1 MELTLPRSAARPFSM
16 SRSSPTSGQLADRF
30 RSWVRQDP
38 ARFARYTRLRQS
50 LHWLRWLPYH
60 ARRAVS
66 NQLRRGWNAAYWSI
80 YRLYPHAWKGT
91 RYGIRAASG
100 FPPAPIPEWV
110 RSGIRH
116 LLRAN
121 LVRVGS
127 YTPLRHADAE
137 RLARKITPLLAA
149 REVAFASPTVF
160 GPLPPGWP
168 APWPDLR
175 VSLPAITAAEWRGA
189 TVVGKF
195 DTVLVGRHCIVGDLW
210 QRDTERTF
218 DEVRGYAKVN
228 PQKITYYRRRAP
240 RMTLDRGIVIV
251 GGPTGNWA
259 HWSTEYLPKLALVDG
274 LERYRDWPLV
284 VDEGLH
290 PNIIASLELVGARRE
305 LVRLPEG
312 VPMRLREALT
322 VGSPGYTAYE
332 YRYDWEAGP
341 PGFKR
346 EHTAFSPAA
355 LDLVRRR
362 AWQSTGA
369 SPARERRIY
378 ITRPR
383 GSMRPFVGGEEVE
396 RFFAA
401 AGFEIIDTAGLT
413 AAEQVQLF
421 SRARCIV
428 GQSGAGLTNLVF
440 APPGCRVVVFAA
452 NSPHSIFHDFA
463 NMGAAVGHHVYSCY
477 GESIYERGGHPGHA
491 GFSIALEDARQLWQ
505 AVVQDE
511 PALGSA

>member
-1 MELTLPRSAARPFSM
+1 M
-16 SRSSPTSGQLADRF
+16 SRPSPTSGQLADRF

-38 ARFARYTRLRQS
+38 ARFARYSRLRQS

-60 ARRAVS
+60 ATRRVKRALDVKPK
-66 NQLRRGWNAAYWSI
+66 LKRAWNVLYWLPYRI
-80 YRLYPHAWKGT
+80 YPGYWKGT
-91 RYGIRAASG
+91 PYARLAESG
-100 FPPAPIPEWV
+100 FPPAPMPEWA
-110 RSGIRH
+110 RRAWRAIT
-116 LLRAN
+116 RAN
-121 LVRVGS
+121 LARIGSFVPVRHS
-127 YTPLRHADAE
+127 EAA
-137 RLARKITPLLAA
+137 RLAQSTVALLPAQDVEYPA
-149 REVAFASPTVF
+149 PKVF

-175 VSLPAITAAEWRGA
+175 VALPPITAAEWSGA

-218 DEVRGYAKVN
+218 DEVREYAHVG
-228 PQKITYYRRRAP
+228 PSRISYYRRRVPPMELQRA
-240 RMTLDRGIVIV
+240 IVIV

-259 HWSTEYLPKLALVDG
+259 HWTTEYLPKLALVEG

-284 VDEGLH
+284 IDEGLH
-290 PNIIASLELVGARRE
+290 PNIVASLELVAARRE

-312 VPMRLREALT
+312 VSMRLREALT

-362 AWQSTGA
+362 AWQSAGA

-401 AGFEIIDTAGLT
+401 AGFEIIDTAGLS

-452 NSPHSIFHDFA
+452 NSPHSIFHYFA
-463 NMGAAVGHHVYSCY
+463 NMGAAAGHHVYYCY